1 MGRPDHPHGRREIY
15 FETERTPMNSRKSPH
30 SDYACQYRAIDSPI
44 HRMPSGWKLLAS
56 SGLCVFSLLARD
68 PVLLSLATAL
78 CLLFYFLAGLTLA
91 DLWRD
96 TRFFF
101 IQMLILVS
109 LFFYQYGYPEGLW
122 RGIRTSLQIVLFFI
136 PGIVFLRTTQASSMM
151 KGLRRIVPY
160 RIMFLLFT
168 SMRFVPFFAREIQ
181 EIVMAQKLRGA
192 LLSGRKAF
200 HAVFWRDL
208 FFCVVIPMLVRAL
221 KTADEAALSAQ
232 ARGMGT
238 YNERTYYDERE
249 LEKYI
254 AAEKTVNTPE
264 IRPTHQVQGQ

>member
-1 MGRPDHPHGRREIY
+1 MSSQK
-15 FETERTPMNSRKSPH
+15 FAH
-30 SDYACQYRAIDSPI
+30 SDYACQYRAIDSPV
-44 HRMPSGWKLLAS
+44 HRMPSGSKLLTC
-56 SGLCVFSLLARD
+56 SGLCIFSLLARD
-68 PVLLSLATAL
+68 PALLSLATAL
-78 CLLFYFLAGLTLA
+78 CLLYYFLAGLTLT

-101 IQMLILVS
+101 IQMLVLVS
-109 LFFYQYGYPEGLW
+109 LFFYQYGYPAGLW

-151 KGLRRIVPY
+151 RGLRRIVPY

-168 SMRFVPFFAREIQ
+168 SLRFVPFFAREIQ

-192 LLSGRKAF
+192 QLSKRKIM
-200 HAVFWRDL
+200 HPGFWRDMFL
-208 FFCVVIPMLVRAL
+208 CVVVPMLVRAL

-254 AAEKTVNTPE
+254 EAKKSVNST
-264 IRPTHQVQGQ
+264 